1 METVVR
7 VPILRGVYTNTFVR
21 RKVDGI
27 FFAVRDCLV
36 ELSSFPDRENL
47 LTRRM
52 NVWSVLPTELV
63 FTLHW
68 RRSATIMEELRVGDN
83 PSPITEQCPPIIF
96 FRETLLGLRLEVFLR
111 FYTF

>member
-7 VPILRGVYTNTFVR
+7 VPILRGVYTNTSVR

-47 LTRRM
+47 LTRRT
-52 NVWSVLPTELV
+52 NVLVLPTELV
-63 FTLHW
+63 FTLQW
-68 RRSATIMEELRVGDN
+68 RRSETIVEELRVGDN
-83 PSPITEQCPPIIF
+83 PYPINEQYPPLILSRDI
-96 FRETLLGLRLEVFLR
+96 L
-111 FYTF
+111 

>member
-7 VPILRGVYTNTFVR
+7 VPVLRRVYTNTSVR
-21 RKVDGI
+21 RNVDGI

-52 NVWSVLPTELV
+52 NVLSVLPTELV
-63 FTLHW
+63 FTLQW
-68 RRSATIMEELRVGDN
+68 RRSATIVEELRVGDN
-83 PSPITEQCPPIIF
+83 PCPIAEQYPPLICIE
-96 FRETLLGLRLEVFLR
+96 RRCQVFD
-111 FYTF
+111 